1 MMIQRFLHQPGGRLA
16 TIFGIILCLM
26 STVIGSYVYSAY
38 QKASADY
45 TKLVSDI
52 VLAQHTIPQFR
63 TVLEEGSRQPSDE
76 TIDAITHFISLSKQ
90 HLSNIQTTIAHHGYL
105 NSDIEYLSHH
115 FIELDR
121 RLSGLSQQTL
131 EAPQRPAFI
140 KPLVQ
145 DATEIGGTQAWLYN
159 RLLEE
164 VQAISLQQR
173 LVMQRLS
180 IAISALL
187 VLVVS
192 AAITLCWAVLHL
204 HHQRNLMY
212 QLMLTDELTGLYN
225 RRHLMDVSFAALT
238 QAQRDKAPLSLLL
251 LDLDY
256 FKQINDKYGHPTG
269 DEVLRQVSK
278 KLRQLSRPSDTLA
291 RIGGEEFCLLM
302 PNTSTHDALQVA
314 DRLRREIEANNLI
327 SLDANDSPTISIG
340 VTTDIGG
347 KLTFEQLYSF
357 ADQALYQAKALGRNR
372 VESLLPPVTSSSE
385 NTGTVYMQ
393 SLIS

>member
-1 MMIQRFLHQPGGRLA
+1 MIQRFLRQPRGRLA
-16 TIFGIILCLM
+16 TIFAIILCLM
-26 STVIGSYVYSAY
+26 SAVIGSYVYSAC
-38 QKASADY
+38 QKASVDY

-52 VLAQHTIPQFR
+52 VLAQQTTPQFR
-63 TVLEEGSRQPSDE
+63 TVLEEGSRQPSSE
-76 TIDAITHFISLSKQ
+76 HIEVITHFISLTKQ
-90 HLSNIQTTIAHHGYL
+90 HLGKVQTTIAHHRYL

-121 RLSGLSQQTL
+121 RLSDLSQQTL
-131 EAPQRPAFI
+131 EAHQRPALI
-140 KPLVQ
+140 KPLLQ
-145 DATEIGGTQAWLYN
+145 DAMEIGGTQAWLYN
-159 RLLEE
+159 RLFEE
-164 VQAISLQQR
+164 VQALSLQQR

-180 IAISALL
+180 IAISVLL

-192 AAITLCWAVLHL
+192 AAITLCLAVLHL
-204 HHQRNLMY
+204 RHQRNLMY

-225 RRHLMDVSFAALT
+225 RRHLIDVSFAALT

-327 SLDANDSPTISIG
+327 SLDVKDSPTISIG
-340 VTTDIGG
+340 VTTDNGG
-347 KLTFEQLYSF
+347 KLTFDQLYSF

-372 VESLLPPVTSSSE
+372 VESMLPPVTSSSE
-385 NTGTVYMQ
+385 HIGTAYMH
-393 SLIS
+393 SLTS